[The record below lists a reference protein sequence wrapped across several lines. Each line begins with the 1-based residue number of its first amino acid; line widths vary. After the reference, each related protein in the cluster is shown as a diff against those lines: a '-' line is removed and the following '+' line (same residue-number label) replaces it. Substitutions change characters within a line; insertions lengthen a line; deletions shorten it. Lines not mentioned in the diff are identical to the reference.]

1 MNPAIPEPT
10 RDFAHGVRNIA
21 EYGLTLVP
29 DVLTGDRLTA
39 TREAFYRAVD
49 SDRTRGREA
58 KFSLDYASDDTNQR
72 VWNVL
77 SRDPVFE
84 DLAFH
89 PLAVNYVKAILG
101 WPALLGYKSE
111 GLGLVHGKS
120 PA

>member
-39 TREAFYRAVD
+39 TREAFYRAV
-49 SDRTRGREA
+49 
-58 KFSLDYASDDTNQR
+58 
-72 VWNVL
+72 
-77 SRDPVFE
+77 
-84 DLAFH
+84 
-89 PLAVNYVKAILG
+89 NYVKAILG